1 MQGFYT
7 NARVSDTADGLY
19 FYEKDILM
27 SNYLF
32 KGNVEIDITLKYEHS
47 GFGVLILEDNEA
59 GAFDSNH
66 KYLFHLGTNRFKCV
80 EKHITDE
87 RVESTRTNVLS
98 PSLKKDTKLKFVM
111 KNKKVTF
118 YWITNAEGVEEEK
131 ELGTHKIKR
140 KFSKYYIGF
149 YSQAYNTIKEISF
162 LQGIPN
168 NWHTSIRN
176 VHGGRISFDE
186 NLFKFENHI
195 HDAEIEQRN
204 LLLPKGEYWFSYKK
218 ELVNGINDI
227 EGFIYPAVM
236 PNFNAK
242 EDIDKK
248 LNKVPVRIT
257 DKEKNYEIYKDKFE
271 HANFHDEGKNL
282 LDEKGHFELSHD
294 TEVVVSFKGTQ
305 GIIKNLSLRDTEKG
319 DFIATGDKPLKIDGS
334 WITVDLTG
342 LSALRWEGAVYQVPE
357 WEDYTQECPYGLIST
372 VKDKVTIESV
382 FVDLNKWYNYN
393 FTVDT
398 RELKVSIPETSFAT
412 TRTIN
417 ITEKDKNKIKLFFNI
432 KAEMMNLILVFLD
445 GSEINVNIQKTY
457 KKSVPGYIQGP
468 IIVTNEDNESFE
480 LSSCYREV
488 LKEDKFIIDTF
499 ESHLEEMRL
508 SRQCT
513 NILNPIKVYGLNKS
527 VVIDNSPG
535 ASTNI
540 NDYTEAYTEINIRN
554 YKLKNNIVT
563 VDKAIRNDYAYIAV
577 KYQTAENFD
586 YIFTTYN
593 RELFAGTEEALEL
606 AKPLN
611 ESGQGITV
619 YGIPAEANF
628 IKDYFFR
635 TPNKDMTESIDL
647 CTDLYEMISP
657 TYYHVDVE
665 EAVIKLSKEYKDKF
679 KYYIVNYMMND
690 SYAVNWDEKYQQ
702 YEVTIST
709 DEPIIKVHYEM
720 DEDGISSRTI
730 KTGIKTDESKFIIL
744 RRKKGEFTE

>member
-7 NARVSDTADGLY
+7 NARVSDTNEGLY

-32 KGNVEIDITLKYEHS
+32 KGDIEIDITLKYEHS

-59 GAFDSNH
+59 GPFDSNH
-66 KYLFHLGTNRFKCV
+66 KYLFHIGTNRFKCI
-80 EKHITDE
+80 EKHITE
-87 RVESTRTNVLS
+87 EKVESTRTNVLS
-98 PSLKKDTKLKFVM
+98 PNLKKDTKLKFVM
-111 KNKKVTF
+111 NKKKVTF
-118 YWITNAEGVEEEK
+118 YWINNSDSKEELK

-168 NWHTSIRN
+168 HWHTSIRN

-186 NLFKFENHI
+186 NSFIFENHI

-204 LLLPKGEYWFSYKK
+204 LLLPKGEYWFSYEK
-218 ELVNGINDI
+218 ELINGKNDI
-227 EGFIYPAVM
+227 EGFIYPVTITK
-236 PNFNAK
+236 FNPK
-242 EDIDKK
+242 PQIDKK
-248 LNKVPVRIT
+248 LNKAPVNIT
-257 DKEKNYEIYKDKFE
+257 EKEKEYEKYKDKYEHKSFE
-271 HANFHDEGKNL
+271 DENKNI
-282 LDEKGHFELSHD
+282 LDKDNHFKLNRD

-305 GIIKNLSLRDTEKG
+305 GKIKNLSLRDIKDGE
-319 DFIATGDKPLKIDGS
+319 FIPTNDERMIIDGS

-342 LSALRWEGAVYQVPE
+342 LSYVKWEGIVYNTPPY
-357 WEDYTQECPYGLIST
+357 EDKTVECPYGLVT
-372 VKDKVTIESV
+372 TTKTKVTTDSV
-382 FVDLNKWYNYN
+382 MLNLNEWYNYEFN
-393 FTVDT
+393 VDKK
-398 RELKVSIPETSFAT
+398 ELKVNVPNT
-412 TRTIN
+412 N
-417 ITEKDKNKIKLFFNI
+417 NYITKDIQVTDKDKNKIRLFFNI

-457 KKSVPGYIQGP
+457 KKTVPGYIEGP

-480 LSSCYREV
+480 LSGCYREV

-499 ESHLEEMRL
+499 ENHLEEMRL
-508 SRQCT
+508 SHQCT

-535 ASTNI
+535 ASSNI
-540 NDYTEAYTEINIRN
+540 NDYTSDYAEIPIKN
-554 YKLKNNIVT
+554 YKLKNNIVS
-563 VDKAIRNDYAYIAV
+563 VDESVRNDYAYIAI
-577 KYQTAENFD
+577 KYQSIENFD
-586 YIFTTYN
+586 YIFTTYH
-593 RELFAGTEEALEL
+593 RELFYGEEEALEL
-606 AKPLN
+606 EKQLN

-628 IKDYFFR
+628 IKDYFLR
-635 TPNKDMTESIDL
+635 IPNEDMAESIDL

-657 TYYHVDVE
+657 VYYDVDTE
-665 EAVIKLSKEYKDKF
+665 EGVIKLSKEYKDKF
-679 KYYIVNYMMND
+679 AYYIVNYMIND
-690 SYAVNWDEKYQQ
+690 SYAVNWDEEYQQ

-720 DEDGISSRTI
+720 DEDGISSRII
-730 KTGIKTDESKFIIL
+730 KTDIKTDESKFIIL